1 VKVKKKIRKA
11 EHIQNYKKAECRS
24 KIRVAMYR
32 KRIKLHAKFDVKI
45 KSNAMQGKDAIN
57 FYLPQLRKRNTKP
70 KFIKIQW
77 KCIEKD

>member
-1 VKVKKKIRKA
+1 
-11 EHIQNYKKAECRS
+11 
-24 KIRVAMYR
+24 MYR

-57 FYLPQLRKRNTKP
+57 FCLPQLRKRNTKP
-70 KFIKIQW
+70 KFIKMQW